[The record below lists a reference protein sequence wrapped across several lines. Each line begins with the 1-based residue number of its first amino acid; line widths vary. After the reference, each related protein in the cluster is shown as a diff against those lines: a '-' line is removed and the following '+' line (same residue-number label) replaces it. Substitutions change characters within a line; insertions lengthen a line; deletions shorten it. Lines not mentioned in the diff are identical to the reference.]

1 MCYCPNANNEQTN
14 FILLGCVKNLKY
26 HPSFHISSP
35 SIKVY
40 EWDSKTLKANFYHE
54 TEIED
59 IPMVMQAW
67 KGKVLA
73 GVGKCLRYYEVGH
86 KRMLRKAEVKNLQSP
101 VNTIKT
107 WGERIYATEVNDS
120 FHMYK
125 YKAREQTFH
134 DIADDVLN
142 RYVTTT
148 AILDYHTMIGADKF

>member
-1 MCYCPNANNEQTN
+1 
-14 FILLGCVKNLKY
+14 
-26 HPSFHISSP
+26 
-35 SIKVY
+35 
-40 EWDSKTLKANFYHE
+40 
-54 TEIED
+54 
-59 IPMVMQAW
+59 MVLYDW

-73 GVGKCLRYYEVGH
+73 GVGKCLRYYEIGH

-125 YKAREQTFH
+125 YKAREQTFY

-148 AILDYHTMIGADKF
+148 AILDYHTMIGADKFENIFISRVPHSNSKIMQMQNKISKIILMLISLDGKMDISMELPSKWNKSAASM